1 MNKDKALFRLER
13 EKLLLTGEIPR
24 LFMKYAL
31 PGVAGLLFLGIQS
44 VIDGIV
50 LGRFVGANALAS
62 VNLVLPCYSL
72 ISAFA
77 IVMGIGGQTLVSI
90 SLGRGDKQEANNAL
104 RSVFVFLLGMSVVVS
119 LVIFLSAGKIASFLG
134 ANEVLLPDAVHYI
147 RALVPFFPLLCA
159 MFFGDYIIK
168 AMGHPL
174 YATSVMG
181 MTVVLNIVLDLVFVA
196 VLGWGVMGAG
206 LATGIA
212 FTMGACFN
220 VPRLFSCHEVVAVQR
235 GRYDRRLVWNAFYNG
250 SSEGMSELSVAIT
263 VFLFNITMM
272 RYLGESGV
280 AAFTAINY
288 ILFIGTTVFL
298 GISDGIIPIIG
309 YNYGARKQERI
320 KSILKLAA
328 RTNSL
333 IGIGLFLLLLL
344 FGEQVIGLF
353 FKDHGSEAFEIASRG
368 VSIYCFAFLLCGL
381 NILASSYF
389 TAIGNAKISIIISVL
404 RGLVFVGIGI
414 LVLPAVF
421 GIDAIWYDVPI
432 AEICTLSVS
441 FWLVRRSLFN
451 NRSNFCF
458 LSEVLLVF

>member
-1 MNKDKALFRLER
+1 MNKDKALFRQER

-147 RALVPFFPLLCA
+147 RALVPFFPLLCV

-196 VLGWGVMGAG
+196 LLGWGVMGAG

-220 VPRLFSCHEVVAVQR
+220 VPRLFSRHEVVAVQR
-235 GRYDRRLVWNAFYNG
+235 GRYDQRLVWNAFYNG

-309 YNYGARKQERI
+309 YNYGAGQQERI

-389 TAIGNAKISIIISVL
+389 TAIGNAKISIIISAL

-451 NRSNFCF
+451 NRSN
-458 LSEVLLVF
+458 

>member
-62 VNLVLPCYSL
+62 VNQVLPCYSL

-220 VPRLFSCHEVVAVQR
+220 VPRLFSRHEVVAVQC

-309 YNYGARKQERI
+309 YNYGARQQERI

-389 TAIGNAKISIIISVL
+389 TAIGNAKISIIISAL

-421 GIDAIWYDVPI
+421 SIDAIWYDVPI

-451 NRSNFCF
+451 NRSN
-458 LSEVLLVF
+458 

>member
-168 AMGHPL
+168 AMGHLL

-220 VPRLFSCHEVVAVQR
+220 VPRLFSRHEVVAVQR

-309 YNYGARKQERI
+309 YNYGARQQERI

-389 TAIGNAKISIIISVL
+389 TAIGNAKISIIISAL

-441 FWLVRRSLFN
+441 F
-451 NRSNFCF
+451 
-458 LSEVLLVF
+458 

>member
-220 VPRLFSCHEVVAVQR
+220 VPRLFSRHEVVAVQR

-298 GISDGIIPIIG
+298 GIPDGIIPIIG
-309 YNYGARKQERI
+309 YNYGARQQERI

-389 TAIGNAKISIIISVL
+389 TAIGNAKISIIISAL

-451 NRSNFCF
+451 NRSN
-458 LSEVLLVF
+458 

>member
-196 VLGWGVMGAG
+196 VLWWGVMGAG

-220 VPRLFSCHEVVAVQR
+220 VPRLFSRHEVVAVQR

-309 YNYGARKQERI
+309 YNYGARQQERI

-389 TAIGNAKISIIISVL
+389 TAIGNAKISIIISAL

-451 NRSNFCF
+451 NRSN
-458 LSEVLLVF
+458 

>member
-220 VPRLFSCHEVVAVQR
+220 VPRLFSRHEVVAVQR
-235 GRYDRRLVWNAFYNG
+235 GRYDQRLVWNAFYNG

-309 YNYGARKQERI
+309 YNYGAGQQERI
-320 KSILKLAA
+320 KLILKLAA

-389 TAIGNAKISIIISVL
+389 TAIGNAKISIIISAL

-414 LVLPAVF
+414 LVLPTVF

-451 NRSNFCF
+451 NRSN
-458 LSEVLLVF
+458 

>member
-159 MFFGDYIIK
+159 IFFGDYIIK

-220 VPRLFSCHEVVAVQR
+220 VPRLFSRHEVVAVQR

-309 YNYGARKQERI
+309 YNYGARQQERI

-389 TAIGNAKISIIISVL
+389 TAIGNAKISIIISAL

-451 NRSNFCF
+451 NRSN
-458 LSEVLLVF
+458 

>member
-159 MFFGDYIIK
+159 IFFGDYIIK

-220 VPRLFSCHEVVAVQR
+220 VPRLFSRHEVVAVQR

-389 TAIGNAKISIIISVL
+389 TAIGNAKISIIISAL

-421 GIDAIWYDVPI
+421 GIYAIWYDVPI

-451 NRSNFCF
+451 NRSN
-458 LSEVLLVF
+458 

>member
-31 PGVAGLLFLGIQS
+31 PGVVGLLFLGIQS

-134 ANEVLLPDAVHYI
+134 ANEVLLPDVVHYI
-147 RALVPFFPLLCA
+147 RALVPFFPLQCA

-220 VPRLFSCHEVVAVQR
+220 VPRLFSRHEVVAVQR

-309 YNYGARKQERI
+309 YNYGARQQERI

-389 TAIGNAKISIIISVL
+389 TAIGNAKISIIISAL

-451 NRSNFCF
+451 NRSN
-458 LSEVLLVF
+458 

>member
-206 LATGIA
+206 RATGIA

-220 VPRLFSCHEVVAVQR
+220 VPRLFSRHEVVAVQR

-309 YNYGARKQERI
+309 YNYGARQQERI

-389 TAIGNAKISIIISVL
+389 TAIGNAKISIIISAL

-451 NRSNFCF
+451 NRSN
-458 LSEVLLVF
+458 

>member
-220 VPRLFSCHEVVAVQR
+220 VPRLFSRHEVVAVQR
-235 GRYDRRLVWNAFYNG
+235 GRYDQRLVWNAFYNG

-309 YNYGARKQERI
+309 YNYGAGQQERI

-328 RTNSL
+328 QTNSL

-389 TAIGNAKISIIISVL
+389 TAIGNAKISIIISAL

-451 NRSNFCF
+451 NRSN
-458 LSEVLLVF
+458 

>member
-220 VPRLFSCHEVVAVQR
+220 VPRLFSRHEVVAVQR

-389 TAIGNAKISIIISVL
+389 TAIGNAKISIIISAL

-414 LVLPAVF
+414 LVLPAVL

-451 NRSNFCF
+451 NRSN
-458 LSEVLLVF
+458 

>member
-1 MNKDKALFRLER
+1 MNKDKALFRQER

-147 RALVPFFPLLCA
+147 RALVPFFPLLCV

-220 VPRLFSCHEVVAVQR
+220 VPRLFSRHEVVAVQR
-235 GRYDRRLVWNAFYNG
+235 GRYDQRLVWNAFYNG

-298 GISDGIIPIIG
+298 GISDGVIPIIG
-309 YNYGARKQERI
+309 YNYGAGQQERI

-389 TAIGNAKISIIISVL
+389 TAIGNAKISIIISAL

-451 NRSNFCF
+451 NRSN
-458 LSEVLLVF
+458 

>member
-90 SLGRGDKQEANNAL
+90 SLGRGDKQEANDAL

-159 MFFGDYIIK
+159 MFFSDYIIK

-220 VPRLFSCHEVVAVQR
+220 VPRLFSRHEVVAVQR

-309 YNYGARKQERI
+309 YNYGARQQERI

-389 TAIGNAKISIIISVL
+389 TAIGNAKISIIISAL

-414 LVLPAVF
+414 RVLPAVF

-451 NRSNFCF
+451 NRSN
-458 LSEVLLVF
+458 

>member
-50 LGRFVGANALAS
+50 LGRFVGAHALAS

-220 VPRLFSCHEVVAVQR
+220 VPRLFSRHEVVAVQR

-309 YNYGARKQERI
+309 YNYGARQQERI

-389 TAIGNAKISIIISVL
+389 TAIGNAKISIIISAL

-451 NRSNFCF
+451 NRSN
-458 LSEVLLVF
+458 

>member
-1 MNKDKALFRLER
+1 MNKDKALFRQER

-147 RALVPFFPLLCA
+147 RALVPFFPLLCV

-220 VPRLFSCHEVVAVQR
+220 VPRLFSRHEVVAVQR
-235 GRYDRRLVWNAFYNG
+235 GRYDQRLVWNAFYNG

-309 YNYGARKQERI
+309 YNYGAGQQERI

-389 TAIGNAKISIIISVL
+389 TAIGNAMISIIISAL

-451 NRSNFCF
+451 NRSN
-458 LSEVLLVF
+458 

>member
-159 MFFGDYIIK
+159 IFFGDYIIK

-220 VPRLFSCHEVVAVQR
+220 VPRLFSRHEVVAVQR

-381 NILASSYF
+381 NRLASSYF
-389 TAIGNAKISIIISVL
+389 TAIGNAKISIIISAL

-451 NRSNFCF
+451 NRSN
-458 LSEVLLVF
+458 

>member
-1 MNKDKALFRLER
+1 M
-13 EKLLLTGEIPR
+13 
-24 LFMKYAL
+24 
-31 PGVAGLLFLGIQS
+31 
-44 VIDGIV
+44 
-50 LGRFVGANALAS
+50 
-62 VNLVLPCYSL
+62 
-72 ISAFA
+72 
-77 IVMGIGGQTLVSI
+77 
-90 SLGRGDKQEANNAL
+90 

-451 NRSNFCF
+451 NRSN
-458 LSEVLLVF
+458 

>member
-90 SLGRGDKQEANNAL
+90 SLGRGDKQEANDAL

-159 MFFGDYIIK
+159 MFFSDYIIK

-220 VPRLFSCHEVVAVQR
+220 VPRLFSRHEVVAVQR

-309 YNYGARKQERI
+309 YNYGARQQERI

-389 TAIGNAKISIIISVL
+389 TAIGNAKISIIISAL

-451 NRSNFCF
+451 NRSN
-458 LSEVLLVF
+458 

>member
-147 RALVPFFPLLCA
+147 RALVPFFPLLCV

-220 VPRLFSCHEVVAVQR
+220 VPRLFSRHEVVAVQR
-235 GRYDRRLVWNAFYNG
+235 GRYDQRLVWNVFYNG

-309 YNYGARKQERI
+309 YNYGAGQQERI

-389 TAIGNAKISIIISVL
+389 TAIGNAKISIIISAL

-451 NRSNFCF
+451 NRSN
-458 LSEVLLVF
+458 

>member
-90 SLGRGDKQEANNAL
+90 SLGRGDKHEANNAL

-220 VPRLFSCHEVVAVQR
+220 VPRLFSRHEVVAVQR

-389 TAIGNAKISIIISVL
+389 TAIGNAKISIIISAL

-451 NRSNFCF
+451 NRSN
-458 LSEVLLVF
+458 

>member
-1 MNKDKALFRLER
+1 MNKDKALFRQER

-147 RALVPFFPLLCA
+147 RALVPFFPLLCV

-220 VPRLFSCHEVVAVQR
+220 VPRLFSRHEVVAVQR
-235 GRYDRRLVWNAFYNG
+235 GRYDQRLVWNAFYNG

-309 YNYGARKQERI
+309 YNYGAGQQERI

-389 TAIGNAKISIIISVL
+389 TAIGNAKISIIISAL

-414 LVLPAVF
+414 LVLPTVF

-451 NRSNFCF
+451 NRSN
-458 LSEVLLVF
+458 

>member
-1 MNKDKALFRLER
+1 MNKDKALFRQER

-24 LFMKYAL
+24 LFFKYAL

-90 SLGRGDKQEANNAL
+90 SLGKGDKQEANNAL
-104 RSVFVFLLGMSVVVS
+104 RSVFLFLLGMSVVVS

-134 ANEVLLPDAVHYI
+134 ANEVLLPDAVGYI

-159 MFFGDYIIK
+159 MFFGDYITK

-181 MTVVLNIVLDLVFVA
+181 LTVILNIILDIVFVA
-196 VLGWGVMGAG
+196 RLGWGVMGAG

-212 FTMGACFN
+212 FTVGACFN
-220 VPRLFSCHEVVAVQR
+220 LPRLFSRHEVVAVQR

-309 YNYGARKQERI
+309 YNFGARQQGRI

-333 IGIGLFLLLLL
+333 IGISLFLLLLL

-353 FKDHGSEAFEIASRG
+353 FKDHGSEAFAIASRG

-389 TAIGNAKISIIISVL
+389 TAIGNAKISIIISAL
-404 RGLVFVGIGI
+404 RGLIFVGIGI
-414 LVLPAVF
+414 LVLPAMF

-432 AEICTLSVS
+432 AEVCTLSVS
-441 FWLVRRSLFN
+441 FWLVRRSLKQ
-451 NRSNFCF
+451 
-458 LSEVLLVF
+458 

>member
-1 MNKDKALFRLER
+1 MHFPV
-13 EKLLLTGEIPR
+13 LL
-24 LFMKYAL
+24 
-31 PGVAGLLFLGIQS
+31 GLLFLGIQS

-451 NRSNFCF
+451 NRSN
-458 LSEVLLVF
+458 

>member
-1 MNKDKALFRLER
+1 MNKDKALFRQER

-147 RALVPFFPLLCA
+147 RALVPFFPLLCV

-220 VPRLFSCHEVVAVQR
+220 VPRLFSRHEVVAVQG
-235 GRYDRRLVWNAFYNG
+235 GRYDQRLVWNAFYNG

-263 VFLFNITMM
+263 VFLFNIIMM

-309 YNYGARKQERI
+309 YNYGAGQQERI

-389 TAIGNAKISIIISVL
+389 TAIGNAKISIIISAL

-451 NRSNFCF
+451 NRSN
-458 LSEVLLVF
+458 

>member
-220 VPRLFSCHEVVAVQR
+220 VPRLFSRHEVVAVQR

-309 YNYGARKQERI
+309 YNYGARQQERI

-389 TAIGNAKISIIISVL
+389 TAIGNAKISIIISAL

-432 AEICTLSVS
+432 AEICTLSVF

-451 NRSNFCF
+451 NRSN
-458 LSEVLLVF
+458 

>member
-1 MNKDKALFRLER
+1 
-13 EKLLLTGEIPR
+13 
-24 LFMKYAL
+24 MKYAL

-220 VPRLFSCHEVVAVQR
+220 VPRLFSRHEVVAVQR

-309 YNYGARKQERI
+309 YNYGARQQERI

-389 TAIGNAKISIIISVL
+389 TAIGNAKISIIISAL

-451 NRSNFCF
+451 NRSN
-458 LSEVLLVF
+458 

>member
-24 LFMKYAL
+24 LFMTYAL

-220 VPRLFSCHEVVAVQR
+220 VPRLFSRHEVVAVQR

-309 YNYGARKQERI
+309 YNYGARQQERI

-389 TAIGNAKISIIISVL
+389 TAIGNAKISIIISAL

-451 NRSNFCF
+451 NRSN
-458 LSEVLLVF
+458 

>member
-31 PGVAGLLFLGIQS
+31 PGVVGLLFLGIQS

-220 VPRLFSCHEVVAVQR
+220 VPRLFSRHEVVAVQR
-235 GRYDRRLVWNAFYNG
+235 GRYDQRLVWNAFYNG

-309 YNYGARKQERI
+309 YNYGARQQERI
-320 KSILKLAA
+320 KLILKLAA

-389 TAIGNAKISIIISVL
+389 TAIGNAKISIIISAL

-451 NRSNFCF
+451 NRSN
-458 LSEVLLVF
+458 

>member
-159 MFFGDYIIK
+159 IFFGDYIIK

-181 MTVVLNIVLDLVFVA
+181 MTVVVNIVLDLVFVA

-220 VPRLFSCHEVVAVQR
+220 VPRLFSRHEVVAVQR

-389 TAIGNAKISIIISVL
+389 TAIGNAKISIIISAL

-451 NRSNFCF
+451 NRSN
-458 LSEVLLVF
+458 

>member
-1 MNKDKALFRLER
+1 MNKDKALFRQER

-24 LFMKYAL
+24 LFFKYAL

-90 SLGRGDKQEANNAL
+90 SLGKGDKQEANNAL
-104 RSVFVFLLGMSVVVS
+104 SSVFLFLLGMSVVVS

-134 ANEVLLPDAVHYI
+134 ANEVLLPDAVGYI

-181 MTVVLNIVLDLVFVA
+181 LTVILNIILDIVFVA
-196 VLGWGVMGAG
+196 RLGWGVMGAG

-212 FTMGACFN
+212 FTVGACFN
-220 VPRLFSCHEVVAVQR
+220 LPRLFSRHEVVAVQR

-309 YNYGARKQERI
+309 YNFGARQQGRI

-333 IGIGLFLLLLL
+333 IGISLFLLLLL

-353 FKDHGSEAFEIASRG
+353 FKDHGSEAFAIASRG

-389 TAIGNAKISIIISVL
+389 TAIGNAKISIIISAL
-404 RGLVFVGIGI
+404 RGLIFVGIGI

-432 AEICTLSVS
+432 AEVCTLSVS
-441 FWLVRRSLFN
+441 FWLVHRSLKQ
-451 NRSNFCF
+451 
-458 LSEVLLVF
+458 

>member
-220 VPRLFSCHEVVAVQR
+220 VPRLFSRHEVVAVQR
-235 GRYDRRLVWNAFYNG
+235 GRYDRRLVWNSFYNG

-309 YNYGARKQERI
+309 YNYGARQQERI

-389 TAIGNAKISIIISVL
+389 TAIGNAKISIIISAL

-451 NRSNFCF
+451 NRSN
-458 LSEVLLVF
+458 

>member
-220 VPRLFSCHEVVAVQR
+220 VPRLFSRHEVVAVQR

-309 YNYGARKQERI
+309 YNHGARQQERI

-389 TAIGNAKISIIISVL
+389 TAIGNAKISIIISAL

-414 LVLPAVF
+414 LVLPAMF

-451 NRSNFCF
+451 NRSN
-458 LSEVLLVF
+458 

>member
-147 RALVPFFPLLCA
+147 RALVPFFPLLCT

-220 VPRLFSCHEVVAVQR
+220 VPRLFSRHEVVAVQR

-309 YNYGARKQERI
+309 YNYGARQQERI

-389 TAIGNAKISIIISVL
+389 TAIGNAKISIIISAL

-451 NRSNFCF
+451 NRSN
-458 LSEVLLVF
+458 

>member
-1 MNKDKALFRLER
+1 MNKDKALFRLAR

-181 MTVVLNIVLDLVFVA
+181 ITVVLNIVLDLVFVA

-220 VPRLFSCHEVVAVQR
+220 VPRLFSRHEVVAVQR

-309 YNYGARKQERI
+309 YNYGARQQERI

-389 TAIGNAKISIIISVL
+389 TAIGNAKISIIISAL

-451 NRSNFCF
+451 NRSN
-458 LSEVLLVF
+458 